1 MKGFPAWFGSVRAWR
16 SRLCRLLVFTAAI
29 FGWLALRPT
38 VLRADETGIHP
49 PGKRLLL
56 FVGSNTLGET
66 AIPELAKAY
75 LEQQKK
81 AVSTSTQRNGDL
93 IFVRGNLPDG
103 SPVYIEI
110 HATGSGDCFK
120 SFLNQYPDADIPCD
134 IGMSSRP
141 VTADEAADIK
151 EQTGSDLTE
160 RGSMAGDGCEHPV
173 AMDGVAIVVPSSN
186 PVTRISFTELQGI
199 YSRTITDWNQV
210 ADWKFTGG
218 SAQGLPILPIRR
230 KEPSGTLDFFKQKIR
245 PDPGPMSDETV
256 IPAFTSSGDLVKKV
270 IDSPGG
276 IGFVGQGYTYL
287 PGLKRLQVF
296 DNSPGMAMTAD
307 EAVFPDPNAIR
318 SEYYPLARAVFLYT
332 PAVSGNDDVQPF
344 IQFALSDAGQSV
356 LVGKGGLIGIQ
367 GTQYEIVPDQDG
379 IVKSVGPTSKTSDGR
394 TQEIILRLHGSN
406 TIGAECAVNL
416 AINYFMEK
424 RQESNNPTAK
434 IEDQTTPLETP
445 EGESALAHDV
455 MCDVDGDG
463 TLQTIEIMPT
473 GSSDAFRDLHQGLCD
488 IGMASRPITEAE
500 RNYLVPI
507 CGNLADSD
515 AQFVLGMDA
524 LAIIVSPQNKLDQ
537 ITLEQLRHVF
547 VGDITDWSAIGG
559 DSLPI
564 HIHSRPDRSGT
575 YKYFCDSVLLGRSV
589 PDSATRHPENSEE
602 ASAVANDPSG
612 IGFAPMSTTGAAKVL
627 AVGEEGSTTY
637 TLPSEATVQSGQYPP
652 ALCRYLYLYVPS
664 TAPHS
669 FTVMSRLNWERAREF
684 AEMSQSWRGQAIV
697 AASGFITAT
706 SNTDSAGEARRAKGE
721 PIQDYIERL
730 AKLEQTAQAHPDGL
744 KPKLTDNMVCPRL
757 LFNSDEWTL
766 TPESR
771 NVIDHQLAA
780 WLKMY
785 PVATKS
791 GLIAEGYS
799 DSVGSD
805 EACQELSLRRA
816 QTVASYIS
824 ETLGVP
830 VTPIGKGKS
839 SQLPNTSEENKQQ
852 NRRVVIKLRTAS
864 TD

>member
-1 MKGFPAWFGSVRAWR
+1 
-16 SRLCRLLVFTAAI
+16 
-29 FGWLALRPT
+29 
-38 VLRADETGIHP
+38 
-49 PGKRLLL
+49 
-56 FVGSNTLGET
+56 
-66 AIPELAKAY
+66 
-75 LEQQKK
+75 
-81 AVSTSTQRNGDL
+81 
-93 IFVRGNLPDG
+93 
-103 SPVYIEI
+103 
-110 HATGSGDCFK
+110 
-120 SFLNQYPDADIPCD
+120 
-134 IGMSSRP
+134 
-141 VTADEAADIK
+141 
-151 EQTGSDLTE
+151 
-160 RGSMAGDGCEHPV
+160 
-173 AMDGVAIVVPSSN
+173 
-186 PVTRISFTELQGI
+186 
-199 YSRTITDWNQV
+199 
-210 ADWKFTGG
+210 
-218 SAQGLPILPIRR
+218 
-230 KEPSGTLDFFKQKIR
+230 
-245 PDPGPMSDETV
+245 
-256 IPAFTSSGDLVKKV
+256 
-270 IDSPGG
+270 
-276 IGFVGQGYTYL
+276 
-287 PGLKRLQVF
+287 
-296 DNSPGMAMTAD
+296 
-307 EAVFPDPNAIR
+307 
-318 SEYYPLARAVFLYT
+318 
-332 PAVSGNDDVQPF
+332 
-344 IQFALSDAGQSV
+344 
-356 LVGKGGLIGIQ
+356 
-367 GTQYEIVPDQDG
+367 
-379 IVKSVGPTSKTSDGR
+379 
-394 TQEIILRLHGSN
+394 
-406 TIGAECAVNL
+406 
-416 AINYFMEK
+416 
-424 RQESNNPTAK
+424 
-434 IEDQTTPLETP
+434 
-445 EGESALAHDV
+445 
-455 MCDVDGDG
+455 
-463 TLQTIEIMPT
+463 
-473 GSSDAFRDLHQGLCD
+473 
-488 IGMASRPITEAE
+488 
-500 RNYLVPI
+500 
-507 CGNLADSD
+507 
-515 AQFVLGMDA
+515 
-524 LAIIVSPQNKLDQ
+524 
-537 ITLEQLRHVF
+537 
-547 VGDITDWSAIGG
+547 
-559 DSLPI
+559 
-564 HIHSRPDRSGT
+564 
-575 YKYFCDSVLLGRSV
+575 
-589 PDSATRHPENSEE
+589 
-602 ASAVANDPSG
+602 
-612 IGFAPMSTTGAAKVL
+612 MSTTGAAKVL